1 MKLPRATAG
10 NHGQEYCH
18 VPRPGEVYVR
28 RDKSWLMVGRLM
40 TELDKEL
47 GIVTPVDEDD
57 DRESTRRRLP

>member
-1 MKLPRATAG
+1 
-10 NHGQEYCH
+10 
-18 VPRPGEVYVR
+18 
-28 RDKSWLMVGRLM
+28 MVGRLM